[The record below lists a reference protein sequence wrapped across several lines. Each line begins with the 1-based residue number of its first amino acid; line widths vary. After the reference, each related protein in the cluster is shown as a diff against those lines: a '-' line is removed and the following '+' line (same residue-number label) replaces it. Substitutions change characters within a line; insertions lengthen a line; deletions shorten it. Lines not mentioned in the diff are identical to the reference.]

1 MSEMKHRKEA
11 EQQFYA
17 RVARTMS
24 RHRNQL
30 AFYLGSPPDLA
41 NVPEEFWRQV
51 QDDLEAD
58 VLLAVLLIIA
68 VSAQQ
73 HGMERTLS
81 RSFAQQAGQ
90 RQAAKVATDFAA
102 HSREMTARATSPA
115 SLAAGATG
123 PAGAAGATPPT
134 VTTAADI
141 ADTVFSRARAESIAI
156 TETTVARQ
164 TGANQAVRGKESIDD
179 TWRTEADAKV
189 CPICQP
195 LHLTNRNVWAAK
207 FPDGPPAHPRCRCE
221 IVYAIEDTITQGA
234 T

>member
-1 MSEMKHRKEA
+1 
-11 EQQFYA
+11 
-17 RVARTMS
+17 
-24 RHRNQL
+24 
-30 AFYLGSPPDLA
+30 LA

-73 HGMERTLS
+73 HGMDRTLS

-123 PAGAAGATPPT
+123 AAGAATI
-134 VTTAADI
+134 TAADI